1 MNKKITVENVSDF
14 YDYVMQNTNFGHEDF
29 PISFNI
35 TDKGE
40 KKLLLVIGNN
50 AEGKSLITSQMLSYA
65 HKNSN
70 INGYNIGMQTRTR
83 GGIESSFVYANE
95 NMCSTGFST
104 VLSVTGGIR
113 NCISN
118 SKDNHHQM
126 MLVLDEPTL
135 GLSDRYERPMGEYIA
150 NTIKENKELDNFK
163 GIILVTHSKE
173 LVRSLIN
180 NDVFP
185 TVVYVGDKLKSLNEW
200 LNTSEHATLEEL
212 LGIYDKANAKKRSV
226 RDFFKKHNN

>member
-1 MNKKITVENVSDF
+1 
-14 YDYVMQNTNFGHEDF
+14 
-29 PISFNI
+29 
-35 TDKGE
+35 
-40 KKLLLVIGNN
+40 
-50 AEGKSLITSQMLSYA
+50 
-65 HKNSN
+65 
-70 INGYNIGMQTRTR
+70 
-83 GGIESSFVYANE
+83 
-95 NMCSTGFST
+95 
-104 VLSVTGGIR
+104 
-113 NCISN
+113 
-118 SKDNHHQM
+118 

-185 TVVYVGDKLKSLNEW
+185 TVVYVGDNLKNLNKW

-212 LGIYDKANAKKRSV
+212 LGIYDKGNAKKRSV
-226 RDFFKKHNN
+226 KDFFKKHNN